1 MKNIMNSYFV
11 KTHKLEISITIIAIV
26 LFMIYFIGAPNVF
39 TRFPIYR
46 AFMQSMP
53 FFGIIAISAT
63 FVVTLG
69 EIDLSFP
76 SIVGITSLT
85 FGMVLTGTDGNF
97 FISFIAATSL
107 GMFAGLMN
115 GLLVTKI
122 GIPSIVATIGTLFFW
137 RGLVNVVSQG
147 SGIAIVDVADQTW
160 HHALFVE
167 KVFGKIP
174 AQFIWFIVLTALMQW
189 VYRYHKFGNHIHFV
203 GDNKAS
209 SQMMGINVDNVKIIA
224 FVQLGF
230 FSAVAGIFT
239 MYEMLYFWPTQG
251 SGLML
256 TTLAAVFVGGTSV
269 FGGKGTIFGTFIGV
283 LNNWI
288 FGVWNHCIRFIRI
301 LCSVYKWIND
311 YFCSNNLCFDS
322 KKTILIMNGRLQDKI
337 AIITGA
343 GAGIGEATAKKFVQ
357 EGAKVIIAEINS
369 ENGIKVADEINN
381 NGGKAYFIETDVTS
395 SSSVK
400 SMVEKTVS
408 IFGSPEILINN
419 AGIVVFDDP
428 LKLSDEDWKKCFSV
442 DLDGVWYGCQ
452 HTFLICWIKK
462 KEVLLI

>member
-1 MKNIMNSYFV
+1 MSSFLNSYFV
-11 KTHKLEISITIIAIV
+11 KTHRLEISITIIAVV
-26 LFMIYFIGAPNVF
+26 LFLIYFLGAPHVF

-85 FGMVLTGTDGNF
+85 FGMVLTATDGNF
-97 FISFIAATSL
+97 FIAFALATAL
-107 GMFAGLMN
+107 GMFAGLIN

-137 RGLVNVVSQG
+137 RGLVNVISQG
-147 SGIAIVDVADQTW
+147 SGVAIVDVADGTW
-160 HHALFVE
+160 HHTLFVE
-167 KVFGKIP
+167 KLFNKIP
-174 AQFIWFIVLTALMQW
+174 AQFIWFIVLTGLMQW

-230 FSAVAGIFT
+230 FSAFAGIFT

-283 LNNWI
+283 LI
-288 FGVWNHCIRFIRI
+288 IGSLESGIVALGLSGFYVQFINGLMITSAVTIYALIQR
-301 LCSVYKWIND
+301 
-311 YFCSNNLCFDS
+311 
-322 KKTILIMNGRLQDKI
+322 KKT
-337 AIITGA
+337 
-343 GAGIGEATAKKFVQ
+343 
-357 EGAKVIIAEINS
+357 
-369 ENGIKVADEINN
+369 
-381 NGGKAYFIETDVTS
+381 
-395 SSSVK
+395 
-400 SMVEKTVS
+400 
-408 IFGSPEILINN
+408 
-419 AGIVVFDDP
+419 
-428 LKLSDEDWKKCFSV
+428 
-442 DLDGVWYGCQ
+442 
-452 HTFLICWIKK
+452 
-462 KEVLLI
+462 

>member
-1 MKNIMNSYFV
+1 MQNFLNSYFF
-11 KTHKLEISITIIAIV
+11 KTHRLEISIFIIAVI
-26 LFMIYFIGAPNVF
+26 LFLIYFLGAPHVF

-85 FGMVLTGTDGNF
+85 FAMILTAPWGNF
-97 FISFIAATSL
+97 FIAFTLATAL
-107 GMFAGLMN
+107 GMFAGYIN

-122 GIPSIVATIGTLFFW
+122 GIPSIVATIGTLYFW

-147 SGIAIVDVADQTW
+147 SGVAIVDAADDTW

-167 KVFGKIP
+167 KIFGYIP
-174 AQFIWFIVLTALMQW
+174 AQFVWFVVLTALMHW
-189 VYRYHKFGNHIHFV
+189 IYRYHKFGNHIHFV
-203 GDNKAS
+203 GDNKDS

-230 FSAVAGIFT
+230 FSALAGIFT
-239 MYEMLYFWPTQG
+239 MHEMLYFWPTQG

-283 LNNWI
+283 LI
-288 FGVWNHCIRFIRI
+288 IGSLESGIIAIGLSGFYVQFINGIMITSAVTIYALIQR
-301 LCSVYKWIND
+301 
-311 YFCSNNLCFDS
+311 
-322 KKTILIMNGRLQDKI
+322 KKT
-337 AIITGA
+337 
-343 GAGIGEATAKKFVQ
+343 
-357 EGAKVIIAEINS
+357 
-369 ENGIKVADEINN
+369 
-381 NGGKAYFIETDVTS
+381 
-395 SSSVK
+395 
-400 SMVEKTVS
+400 
-408 IFGSPEILINN
+408 
-419 AGIVVFDDP
+419 
-428 LKLSDEDWKKCFSV
+428 
-442 DLDGVWYGCQ
+442 
-452 HTFLICWIKK
+452 
-462 KEVLLI
+462 